1 MNINQLESVKYGVL
15 MGLGFCL
22 YTIVMWLTK
31 LDSTYLNIGQYF
43 DMAIIL
49 LPLSIISLGIY
60 KQNKLR
66 GATLLQRVFI
76 AILIGMVS
84 FIIYDPF
91 LYFYHNVINP
101 EWFSS
106 VLTLKE
112 VELTKANVS
121 PDLIDEQLQRMKA
134 SSVAN
139 TGVFKLSSI
148 IASVIVLPVLISFI
162 SFLFIKKQNH
172 HIEQ

>member
-1 MNINQLESVKYGVL
+1 MNINQLESIKYGVL

-60 KQNKLR
+60 KQNKLKN
-66 GATLLQRVFI
+66 ATLLQRVFI

-121 PDLIDEQLQRMKA
+121 PDLIAEQLQRMKD
-134 SSVAN
+134 SSIAN
-139 TGVFKLSSI
+139 AGVFKLSSI
-148 IASVIVLPVLISFI
+148 IASVFVLPVLISFI
-162 SFLFIKKQNH
+162 SLLFIKKNT
-172 HIEQ
+172 I

>member
-1 MNINQLESVKYGVL
+1 MNINQLESIKYGVL

-60 KQNKLR
+60 KQNKLKNV
-66 GATLLQRVFI
+66 TLLQRILI
-76 AILIGMVS
+76 AIIIGTVS
-84 FIIYDPF
+84 FIIYNPF

-121 PDLIDEQLQRMKA
+121 PDLIAEQLQRMKD
-134 SSVAN
+134 SSIAN
-139 TGVFKLSSI
+139 AGVFKLSSI
-148 IASVIVLPVLISFI
+148 IASVFVLPVLISFI
-162 SFLFIKKQNH
+162 SLLFIKKNT
-172 HIEQ
+172 I